1 MLTMAFLSDFGSGEG
16 QHMLGLR
23 RPPHSASF
31 SATEWRVIR
40 LSARDGRATLRARAT
55 GPLARFGAW
64 LFGLDRPNDYADP
77 RLEALRRFAV
87 AHRVHDGDAPAHYRE
102 ALLSAG
108 YSLAHADLVRDAV
121 SGGHA
126 VAHAGD
132 APLHSVILTLL
143 ALVGGLTLVARTFAS
158 YSGDAMIGGLL
169 GALLVVIAAPLAL
182 APAHRRL

>member
-1 MLTMAFLSDFGSGEG
+1 MAFLSDFGSGEG

-23 RPPHSASF
+23 RATQTASF

-87 AHRVHDGDAPAHYRE
+87 AHRVHNEDAPAHYRE
-102 ALLSAG
+102 ALLGAG
-108 YSLAHADLVRDAV
+108 YSQAHADLVRDSV

-126 VAHAGD
+126 VANAGN
-132 APLHSVILTLL
+132 AQLGSLILTLL

-158 YSGDAMIGGLL
+158 YSGDAMIGGVL
-169 GALLVVIAAPLAL
+169 GALLVVVAAPLAL
-182 APAHRRL
+182 APARRGL